1 MIAMNEVYIKEF
13 ENVSEFF
20 SFIPEKLITR
30 DHNYGFRGHASAS
43 WLLAPTIA
51 RFVDGILT
59 AFPKRAMYR
68 EETTKIVLNRLRDEF
83 KRNSIINNDLPQDR
97 IENMD
102 IWQYG
107 QHFGLPSPLLDWTH
121 SPYVALFFSL
131 NENSVDK
138 PDEKRCVWVI
148 DLDLIDQI
156 NFMVTS
162 QVWPKLREAIKS
174 EESLKEQFPILEVLQ
189 EIDQNNRRLAFQQ
202 GFFTKHEYYVS
213 LEVWLNRIISEVA
226 MKNADR
232 PVLHKYIFS
241 CSEKERISFLDKLD
255 KMNINNRTLF
265 PDISGSVKDAID
277 STFRSFQSPPT
288 KTFYFSR

>member
-1 MIAMNEVYIKEF
+1 
-13 ENVSEFF
+13 
-20 SFIPEKLITR
+20 
-30 DHNYGFRGHASAS
+30 
-43 WLLAPTIA
+43 
-51 RFVDGILT
+51 
-59 AFPKRAMYR
+59 
-68 EETTKIVLNRLRDEF
+68 
-83 KRNSIINNDLPQDR
+83 
-97 IENMD
+97 MD

-121 SPYVALFFSL
+121 SPYVALFFALTEHGGDGHEES
-131 NENSVDK
+131 
-138 PDEKRCVWVI
+138 RCIWVI
-148 DLDLIDQI
+148 DLELIGQI
-156 NFMVTS
+156 NFMVTD
-162 QVWPKLREAIKS
+162 QVWLKFREKIQS
-174 EESLKEQFPILEVLQ
+174 EELLKEQFPILEVVR

-241 CSEKERISFLDKLD
+241 CSELERISFLDKLD

-277 STFRSFQSPPT
+277 STFRSFQSPSI
-288 KTFYFSR
+288 KAFHFSR